1 MSNRISECFRRAH
14 REDRGAFIAYLTVG
28 YPTIEK
34 TEQAIDELVAG
45 GADIIEL
52 GVPFS
57 DPFAD
62 GAVIRAA
69 AYRALEAGVTL
80 QDALALAKRVRTRH
94 PQTGLVLFS
103 YYNLIFS
110 MGLEHFAATAA
121 ESGIDAVLAVDLP
134 FEEREELLA
143 VLRPRDLGFVP
154 LVAPNTSIE
163 RAVASSKGIGDSFIY
178 AITVK
183 GITGARASLPDDL
196 AGHLDALRKAVEVPV
211 AAGFGISTRAQAQM
225 ISRHA
230 DGFIVGS
237 ALVRRLGET
246 GSLAGELLP

>member
-1 MSNRISECFRRAH
+1 MSKRIGKCFEQARQAG
-14 REDRGAFIAYLTVG
+14 RGAFIAYLTVG
-28 YPTIEK
+28 YPTLAK
-34 TEQAIDELVAG
+34 SEQAIDELVAG

-69 AYRALEAGVTL
+69 AYRALESGVTL
-80 QDALALAKRVRTRH
+80 ADTLALAARVRARH

-110 MGLEHFAATAA
+110 MGLDRFAAAAA
-121 ESGIDAVLAVDLP
+121 EAGIDAVLAVDLP

-143 VLRPRDLGFVP
+143 ELRPHDLGLVP

-163 RAVASSKGIGDSFIY
+163 RAVASSEGIGDSFVY

-183 GITGARASLPDDL
+183 GITGARTKLPSDL
-196 AGHLDALRKAVEVPV
+196 AEHLDALRQAVKVPV
-211 AAGFGISTRAQAQM
+211 AAGFGISTREQAKLIEQ
-225 ISRHA
+225 HA